1 MSNATAIEPEAR
13 GLGYTELFGPDG
25 EHAGWRRRMTPRQA
39 RRYWHKLNRAWGSYE
54 PVDEDTPVAERP
66 KGHPTPRRAD
76 AIRGRLALRR
86 FAEALP
92 SKQAAVIAR

>member
-13 GLGYTELFGPDG
+13 GLAYTELTGPDST
-25 EHAGWRRRMTPRQA
+25 HVGWRGRMTGPQA
-39 RRYWHKLNRAWGSYE
+39 RRYWHKLNRAWGGYE
-54 PVDEDTPVAERP
+54 PVDVDTPAAERP

-86 FAEALP
+86 YAEARR
-92 SKQAAVIAR
+92 IARTEPIW